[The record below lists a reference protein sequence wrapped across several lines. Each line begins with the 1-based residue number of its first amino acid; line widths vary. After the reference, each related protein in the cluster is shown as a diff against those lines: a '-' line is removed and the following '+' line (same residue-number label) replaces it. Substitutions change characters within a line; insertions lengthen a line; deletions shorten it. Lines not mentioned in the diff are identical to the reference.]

1 MGIKLKLS
9 VIICTMNRYKDLDL
23 TFHSIFDSSIKP
35 YKIIIIDDSDNNS
48 TEKVVDRWKSLIADV
63 KFVHVHPNYE
73 SKSLTKA
80 RNTGI
85 KYIDDTDIVL
95 FLDDDV
101 TLNRRYLEEIIKT
114 FEEYPEVAGAQG
126 FIMHKYINKNVICK
140 LILCLVGSFLPS
152 LISAS
157 FFTPIVTKTMEAK
170 YPIFIP
176 KKKKIKECQWLSGAN
191 MAYRGSILKN
201 DQFRFDEN
209 LISYCLSEDVEFSYK
224 LFKNGKK
231 LFMNYDAKILHR
243 VSQEFRIPKISRLL
257 MRFGYKKY
265 LINKFNSN
273 RVLGLIFYKIYSYR
287 SLFAVLIWSMI
298 YQRNMEY
305 FKDNLRAYR
314 CVRMLEKDIENL
326 DLSSLNHLI
335 MSFDRKRG
343 ED

>member
-1 MGIKLKLS
+1 
-9 VIICTMNRYKDLDL
+9 MNRYKDLDL

-35 YKIIIIDDSDNNS
+35 YKIIIIDDSNNNS
-48 TEKVVDRWKSLIADV
+48 TEKVVDRWRSLIADV
-63 KFVHVHPNYE
+63 KFVYVHPNYKN
-73 SKSLTKA
+73 KSLTKA
-80 RNTGI
+80 RNVGI

-114 FEEYPEVAGAQG
+114 FEEYPEVAGTQG
-126 FIMHKYINKNVICK
+126 FIMHKYINKNVLCK
-140 LILCLVGSFLPS
+140 LIFCLVGSVLPS
-152 LISAS
+152 LIAVS

-170 YPIFIP
+170 YPVFIP

-231 LFMNYDAKILHR
+231 LFMNYDAKIIHR
-243 VSQEFRIPKISRLL
+243 VSQEFRMPKISRLL

-265 LINKFNSN
+265 LIHKFNSSG
-273 RVLGLIFYKIYSYR
+273 VLGCIFYKIYSYR
-287 SLFAVLIWSMI
+287 SLFAALIWSIM
-298 YQRNMEY
+298 YQRNMGY

-335 MSFDRKRG
+335 ISFDRKSG
-343 ED
+343 GG